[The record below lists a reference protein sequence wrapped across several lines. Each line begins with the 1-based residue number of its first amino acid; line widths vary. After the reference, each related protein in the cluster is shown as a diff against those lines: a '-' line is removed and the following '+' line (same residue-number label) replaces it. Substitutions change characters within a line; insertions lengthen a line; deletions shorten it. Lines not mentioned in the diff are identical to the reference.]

1 MRRRVAAI
9 VLFLLLLAGV
19 TGAAGKIV
27 SAKFINDST
36 TMING
41 FYAEDKNSIDVL
53 VVGSSNAFCTIDP
66 LVLYEEEGIA
76 AYDFCS
82 SSQPMNLSLLYVKE
96 ALKRQTPK
104 VVALEVN
111 MIPAENITHISEN
124 RLRWGLTDMPFTI
137 DKLKCLYQSL
147 GRVDAEYMS
156 YVFPVLRYHG
166 RWKELSKQD
175 YTYMFAD
182 KSNFTKGYLVTQETS
197 SEMVNLSDYD
207 SEGETWI
214 EDDVEI
220 CEEAPVDDET
230 QADASEDEF
239 EEPQQPYADSW
250 FSEQA
255 HRDAAVLKIEYRIY
269 AKKYHPD
276 VCDNE
281 AAHEAFLT
289 IKEEY
294 EYLSET
300 IG

>member
-9 VLFLLLLAGV
+9 ILFLLLLAGV

-96 ALKRQTPK
+96 AFKKQTPK

-111 MIPAENITHISEN
+111 MIPAENITHIPEN
-124 RLRWGLTDMPFTI
+124 RLRWGLTDMPLTM

-147 GRVDAEYMS
+147 GKVDAEYMS

-166 RWKELSKQD
+166 
-175 YTYMFAD
+175 
-182 KSNFTKGYLVTQETS
+182 
-197 SEMVNLSDYD
+197 
-207 SEGETWI
+207 
-214 EDDVEI
+214 
-220 CEEAPVDDET
+220 
-230 QADASEDEF
+230 
-239 EEPQQPYADSW
+239 
-250 FSEQA
+250 
-255 HRDAAVLKIEYRIY
+255 
-269 AKKYHPD
+269 
-276 VCDNE
+276 
-281 AAHEAFLT
+281 
-289 IKEEY
+289 
-294 EYLSET
+294 
-300 IG
+300 